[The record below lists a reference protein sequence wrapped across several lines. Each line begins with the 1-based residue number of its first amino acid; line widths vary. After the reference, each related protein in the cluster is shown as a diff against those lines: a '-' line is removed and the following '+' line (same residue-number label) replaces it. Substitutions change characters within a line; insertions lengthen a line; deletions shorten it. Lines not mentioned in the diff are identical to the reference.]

1 MKHEKV
7 LQHIADYGYLVTS
20 TNIENI
26 ISYHCFNP
34 LSENTFILIVL
45 DEGLKIPEGIETSI
59 TKQYTSNLPF
69 VYLILVD
76 RNIEMVIDFAQTA
89 HDQSKPCLIYD
100 PDDEVEFF
108 LKDLWNTIV
117 DLTKD

>member
-1 MKHEKV
+1 MKYEKV
-7 LQHIADYGYLVTS
+7 LHHIEDYGYLVTT
-20 TNIENI
+20 TNIENT
-26 ISYHCFNP
+26 ISFNCFNP

-45 DEGLKIPEGIETSI
+45 DEFLKIPEGIEALI
-59 TKQYTSNLPF
+59 TKQYKSNLPF

-76 RNIEMVIDFAQTA
+76 GNIEKVIDFAQTA
-89 HDQSKPCLIYD
+89 HDQSKPCLIFD